1 MPIGSSRDTI
11 PGSFEGVAGEWRRR
25 GVVAPPKGG
34 RPNRRLLRLFSCHG
48 DVREGRTGAV
58 RPKPGAHNGDSAGV
72 PMTFRWTA
80 PFRPPVRARDPLDA
94 PWRDHDPSRVV
105 VGHGNGD
112 FGRVHRATTRSC
124 LIALPSFLLSIASSF
139 LRAGFDAVD
148 LASIA
153 PPTDQ
158 DLRAAASTPKHPARS
173 FINTCGRACPARRII
188 LLAAPSKRLANAH
201 ATNSAARPSI
211 LGARMAGR
219 VERLDAPRP
228 TSAKGHTARKPR
240 FLAPST

>member
-1 MPIGSSRDTI
+1 MRHGETMIRHALSSGTVMAI
-11 PGSFEGVAGEWRRR
+11 S
-25 GVVAPPKGG
+25 
-34 RPNRRLLRLFSCHG
+34 
-48 DVREGRTGAV
+48 
-58 RPKPGAHNGDSAGV
+58 
-72 PMTFRWTA
+72 
-80 PFRPPVRARDPLDA
+80 
-94 PWRDHDPSRVV
+94 
-105 VGHGNGD
+105 VG
-112 FGRVHRATTRSC
+112 VHRATTRSC

-139 LRAGFDAVD
+139 LRASFDAVD

-219 VERLDAPRP
+219 VRAPGCSPADLRQRPYRQKTAVSRPIYMRSSADAK
-228 TSAKGHTARKPR
+228 TCCYC
-240 FLAPST
+240 FIL